1 MKLRLFGA
9 LLLPV
14 AMHAGILQFGNA
26 SGTTLTFTP
35 GIPGTITWSG
45 EISGT
50 GSLSGIPLNWT
61 ILETPSDSL
70 TWTGSGSPFALSQGG
85 NAVTVSVN
93 DGLTLGDSL
102 AASVVFSDAI
112 NTSSPSL
119 LTDLQGTATFT
130 SVNIV
135 TGTLVTYLDLNFGGV
150 PTVGMPGTLDLVAG
164 CGTTAP
170 AVCLT
175 PTDPTGSIVSAD
187 LTFSTATTPEPG
199 TMLLIGCGIAG
210 LVLKRRLAR

>member
-26 SGTTLTFTP
+26 SSTTLTFTP

-45 EISGT
+45 AISGT
-50 GSLSGIPLNWT
+50 GSLLSIPLTWT
-61 ILETPSDSL
+61 ISETPSLL
-70 TWTGSGSPFALSQGG
+70 TWTGSGSPFALSQGA

-93 DGLTLGDSL
+93 DGLFGDSL

-112 NTSSPSL
+112 NTSGPL

-130 SVNIV
+130 SVHIV

-150 PTVGMPGTLDLVAG
+150 PTVGMPGNLDLFAG
-164 CGTTAP
+164 CGSTAP
-170 AVCLT
+170 VACLT
-175 PTDPTGSIVSAD
+175 STDPTGSIVSAD